1 MNYVEPIRDSETLSN
16 MCLYLKENNDRNYIM
31 FLLGIYTGLRI
42 SDILKLRVKDVID
55 LSNRKDKR
63 KIKKQIVL
71 REQKTSKQ
79 KIIKINPILKEPL
92 EDYVQDKEMY
102 EYLIKSRQ
110 GFNKPI
116 SRKRAYEIL
125 KELGEMFDVDSLG
138 CHSMRKTF
146 GYHYYKQT
154 KDIALLQKI
163 FNHSSPAITLAYIG
177 IDQDRMDKAY
187 ATFRY
192 F

>member
-1 MNYVEPIRDSETLSN
+1 MNYVEPIRDSEVLSN
-16 MCLYLKENNDRNYIM
+16 MCLYLKQDNDRNYIM
-31 FLLGIYTGLRI
+31 FLIGIYTGIRI

-55 LSNRKDKR
+55 LSSKKDKR
-63 KIKKQIVL
+63 KVKKQIVL

-79 KIIKINPILKEPL
+79 KIIKINPILRAPL
-92 EDYVQDKEMY
+92 EAYVQDKELY

-125 KELGEMFDVDSLG
+125 KELGEMFNIYNLG

-187 ATFRY
+187 STFRY

>member
-1 MNYVEPIRDSETLSN
+1 MNYVEPIRDSDILAN
-16 MCLYLKENNDRNYIM
+16 MCLYLKENNNRNYIM
-31 FLLGIYTGLRI
+31 FIMGIYTGLRI

-55 LSNRKDKR
+55 ISNKTNKR
-63 KIKKQIVL
+63 KIKKQITL

-79 KIIKINPILKEPL
+79 KIIKINPILREAL
-92 EDYVQDKEMY
+92 EEYVQDKEIY
-102 EYLIKSRQ
+102 EYIIKSRQ

-116 SRKRAYEIL
+116 TRKRAYEIL
-125 KELGEMFDVDSLG
+125 KELGDMFNVDCLG

-177 IDQDRMDKAY
+177 IDQDRMDRAY
-187 ATFRY
+187 TTFRY

>member
-1 MNYVEPIRDSETLSN
+1 MNYVEPIRDSEILSN
-16 MCLYLKENNDRNYIM
+16 MCLYLKENNDRNYVM

-55 LSNRKDKR
+55 LTNKKDKR
-63 KIKKQIVL
+63 RIKKQIIL

-92 EDYVQDKEMY
+92 EEYVQDKEMY

-110 GFNKPI
+110 GFNKQI

-125 KELGEMFDVDSLG
+125 KELGEIFDVESLG

-177 IDQDRMDKAY
+177 IDQDRMNKAY
-187 ATFRY
+187 TTFRY

>member
-1 MNYVEPIRDSETLSN
+1 MNYVEPIRDSEILSN
-16 MCLYLKENNDRNYIM
+16 MCLYLKENNDRNYVM

-55 LSNRKDKR
+55 LTNRKDKR
-63 KIKKQIVL
+63 KIKKQIIL

-79 KIIKINPILKEPL
+79 KIIKINPILKELL
-92 EDYVQDKEMY
+92 EEYVQDKEMY

-125 KELGEMFDVDSLG
+125 KELGEIFDVESLG

-177 IDQDRMDKAY
+177 IDQDRMNKAY
-187 ATFRY
+187 TTFRY

>member
-1 MNYVEPIRDSETLSN
+1 MNYVEPIRESEILSN
-16 MCLYLKENNDRNYIM
+16 MCLYLKQDNDRNYIM
-31 FLLGIYTGLRI
+31 FLIGIYTGIRI

-55 LSNRKDKR
+55 LSSKKDKR
-63 KIKKQIVL
+63 KVKKQIVL

-79 KIIKINPILKEPL
+79 KIIKINPILREPL
-92 EDYVQDKEMY
+92 EAYVQDKELY

-125 KELGEMFDVDSLG
+125 KDLGEMFNIYNLG

-187 ATFRY
+187 STFRY

>member
-16 MCLYLKENNDRNYIM
+16 MCLYLKENNNRNYIM

-55 LSNRKDKR
+55 LSNRKDKI

>member
-1 MNYVEPIRDSETLSN
+1 MNYVEPIRDSEILSN
-16 MCLYLKENNDRNYIM
+16 MCLYLKENNDRNYVM

-55 LSNRKDKR
+55 LTNRKEKR
-63 KIKKQIVL
+63 KIKKQIIL

-92 EDYVQDKEMY
+92 EEYVQDKEMY

-125 KELGEMFDVDSLG
+125 KELGEIFDVESLG

-177 IDQDRMDKAY
+177 IDQDRMNKAY
-187 ATFRY
+187 TTFRY

>member
-1 MNYVEPIRDSETLSN
+1 MNYVEPIRKSEILSN
-16 MCLYLKENNDRNYIM
+16 MCLYLKQDNDRNYIM
-31 FLLGIYTGLRI
+31 FLIGIYTGIRI

-55 LSNRKDKR
+55 LSSKKDKR
-63 KIKKQIVL
+63 KVKKQIVL

-79 KIIKINPILKEPL
+79 KIIKINPILREPL
-92 EDYVQDKEMY
+92 EAYVQDKELY

-125 KELGEMFDVDSLG
+125 KDLGEMFNIYNLG

-187 ATFRY
+187 STFRY

>member
-1 MNYVEPIRDSETLSN
+1 MNYVEPIRDSEILSN

-55 LSNRKDKR
+55 LTHKKDKR
-63 KIKKQIVL
+63 RIKKQIIL

-92 EDYVQDKEMY
+92 EEYVQDKEMY

-125 KELGEMFDVDSLG
+125 KELGEIFDVESLG

-177 IDQDRMDKAY
+177 IDQDRMNKAY
-187 ATFRY
+187 TTFRY

>member
-1 MNYVEPIRDSETLSN
+1 MNYVEPIRDSEVLSN
-16 MCLYLKENNDRNYIM
+16 MCLYLKQDNDRNYIM
-31 FLLGIYTGLRI
+31 FLIGIYTGIRI

-55 LSNRKDKR
+55 LSSKKDKR
-63 KIKKQIVL
+63 KVKKQIVL

-79 KIIKINPILKEPL
+79 KIIKINPILREPL
-92 EDYVQDKEMY
+92 EAYVQDKELY

-125 KELGEMFDVDSLG
+125 KELGEMFNIYNLG

-187 ATFRY
+187 STFRY

>member
-1 MNYVEPIRDSETLSN
+1 MNYVEPIRDSDTLAN
-16 MCLYLKENNDRNYIM
+16 MCLYLKEDNNRNYIM
-31 FLLGIYTGLRI
+31 FILGIYTGLRI

-55 LSNRKDKR
+55 TNNKTHKR
-63 KIKKQIVL
+63 TIKKQITL

-79 KIIKINPILKEPL
+79 KIIKINPILREAL
-92 EDYVQDKEMY
+92 EEYVQDKEIY
-102 EYLIKSRQ
+102 EYIIKSRQ
-110 GFNKPI
+110 GFNKSI
-116 SRKRAYEIL
+116 TRKRAYEIL
-125 KELGEMFDVDSLG
+125 KELGDMFNVDSLG

-177 IDQDRMDKAY
+177 IDQDRMDRAY
-187 ATFRY
+187 STFRY

>member
-1 MNYVEPIRDSETLSN
+1 MNYVEPIRDSEILSN
-16 MCLYLKENNDRNYIM
+16 MCLYLKENNDRNYVM

-55 LSNRKDKR
+55 LTNKKDKR
-63 KIKKQIVL
+63 RIKKQIIL

-92 EDYVQDKEMY
+92 AQDKEMY

-125 KELGEMFDVDSLG
+125 KDLGEIFDVESLG

-177 IDQDRMDKAY
+177 IDQDRMNKAY
-187 ATFRY
+187 TTFRY

>member
-1 MNYVEPIRDSETLSN
+1 MNYVEPIRDSEILSN
-16 MCLYLKENNDRNYIM
+16 MCLYLKENNDRNYVM

-55 LSNRKDKR
+55 LTNKKDKR
-63 KIKKQIVL
+63 RIKKQIIL

-92 EDYVQDKEMY
+92 EEYVQDKEMY

-125 KELGEMFDVDSLG
+125 KDLGEIFDVESLG

-177 IDQDRMDKAY
+177 IDQDRMNKAY
-187 ATFRY
+187 TTFRY

>member
-1 MNYVEPIRDSETLSN
+1 MNYVEPIRDSEILSN
-16 MCLYLKENNDRNYIM
+16 MCLYLKENNDRNYVM

-55 LSNRKDKR
+55 LTQKKDKR
-63 KIKKQIVL
+63 RIKKQIIL

-92 EDYVQDKEMY
+92 EEYVQDKEMY

-125 KELGEMFDVDSLG
+125 KELGEIFDVESLG

-177 IDQDRMDKAY
+177 IDQDRMNKAY
-187 ATFRY
+187 TTFRY

>member
-1 MNYVEPIRDSETLSN
+1 MNYVEPIRDSDILAN
-16 MCLYLKENNDRNYIM
+16 MCLYLKENNNKNYIM
-31 FLLGIYTGLRI
+31 FIMGIYTGLRI

-55 LSNRKDKR
+55 ISNKTNKR
-63 KIKKQIVL
+63 KIKKQITL

-79 KIIKINPILKEPL
+79 KIIKINPILREAL
-92 EDYVQDKEMY
+92 EEYVQDKEIY
-102 EYLIKSRQ
+102 EYIIKSRQ

-116 SRKRAYEIL
+116 TRKRAYEIL
-125 KELGEMFDVDSLG
+125 KELGDMFNVDCLG

-177 IDQDRMDKAY
+177 IDQDRMDRAY
-187 ATFRY
+187 TTFRY

>member
-1 MNYVEPIRDSETLSN
+1 MNYVEPIRDSEILSN
-16 MCLYLKENNDRNYIM
+16 MCLYLKENNDRNYVM

-55 LSNRKDKR
+55 LTHKKDKR
-63 KIKKQIVL
+63 RIKKQIIL

-92 EDYVQDKEMY
+92 EEYVQDKEMY

-125 KELGEMFDVDSLG
+125 KELGEIFDVESLG

-177 IDQDRMDKAY
+177 IDQDRMNKAY
-187 ATFRY
+187 TTFRY

>member
-1 MNYVEPIRDSETLSN
+1 MNYVEPIRDSEILSN
-16 MCLYLKENNDRNYIM
+16 MCLYLKENNDRNYVM

-55 LSNRKDKR
+55 LTHKKDKR
-63 KIKKQIVL
+63 KIKKQIIL

-92 EDYVQDKEMY
+92 EEYVQDKEMY

-125 KELGEMFDVDSLG
+125 KELGEIFDVESLG

-177 IDQDRMDKAY
+177 IDQDRMNKAY
-187 ATFRY
+187 TTFRY

>member
-16 MCLYLKENNDRNYIM
+16 MCLYLKENNDRNYVM

-55 LSNRKDKR
+55 LTNRKDKR
-63 KIKKQIVL
+63 RIKKQIIL

-92 EDYVQDKEMY
+92 EEYVQDKEMY

-125 KELGEMFDVDSLG
+125 KELGEIFDVESLG

-177 IDQDRMDKAY
+177 IDQDRMNKAY
-187 ATFRY
+187 TTFRY

>member
-1 MNYVEPIRDSETLSN
+1 MNYVEPIRDSEILSN
-16 MCLYLKENNDRNYIM
+16 MCLYLKENNDRNYVM

-55 LSNRKDKR
+55 LTNRKDKR
-63 KIKKQIVL
+63 KIKKQIIL

-92 EDYVQDKEMY
+92 EEYVQDKEMY

-125 KELGEMFDVDSLG
+125 KELGEIFDVESLG

-177 IDQDRMDKAY
+177 IDQDRMNKAY
-187 ATFRY
+187 TTFRY

>member
-110 GFNKPI
+110 GFNKAI

>member
-1 MNYVEPIRDSETLSN
+1 MNYVEPIRDSDILAN
-16 MCLYLKENNDRNYIM
+16 MCLYLKENNNINYIM
-31 FLLGIYTGLRI
+31 FIMGIYTGLRI

-55 LSNRKDKR
+55 ISNKTNKR
-63 KIKKQIVL
+63 KIKKQITL

-79 KIIKINPILKEPL
+79 KIIKINPILREAL
-92 EDYVQDKEMY
+92 EEYVQDKEIY
-102 EYLIKSRQ
+102 EYIIKSRQ

-116 SRKRAYEIL
+116 TRKRAYEIL
-125 KELGEMFDVDSLG
+125 KELGDMFNVDCLG

-177 IDQDRMDKAY
+177 IDQDRMDRAY
-187 ATFRY
+187 TTFRY

>member
-1 MNYVEPIRDSETLSN
+1 MNYVEPIRDSEILSN
-16 MCLYLKENNDRNYIM
+16 MCLYLKQDNDRNYIM
-31 FLLGIYTGLRI
+31 FLIGIYTGIRI

-55 LSNRKDKR
+55 LSSKKDKR
-63 KIKKQIVL
+63 KVKKQIVL

-79 KIIKINPILKEPL
+79 KIIKINPILREPL
-92 EDYVQDKEMY
+92 EAYVQDKELY

-125 KELGEMFDVDSLG
+125 KDLGEMFNIYNLG

-187 ATFRY
+187 STFRY

>member
-1 MNYVEPIRDSETLSN
+1 MNYVEPIRDSEILSN
-16 MCLYLKENNDRNYIM
+16 MCLYLKENNDRNYVM

-55 LSNRKDKR
+55 LTNKKDKR
-63 KIKKQIVL
+63 RIKKQIIL

-92 EDYVQDKEMY
+92 EEYVQDKEMY

-125 KELGEMFDVDSLG
+125 KELGEIFDVESLG

-177 IDQDRMDKAY
+177 IDQDRMNKAY
-187 ATFRY
+187 TTFRY